1 MSRSGKRSGMSRRE
15 FLGTAAAAAVGVAVL
30 PRHVLGGEGQ
40 TPPSRALNVAKIGCG
55 GMGGGDLKTVA
66 ECGANIVALCDVDE
80 NTLNGAAAKFPNAK
94 RYRDFRQM
102 IDEMDKGI
110 DAVVISTPDLLHAA
124 ASMYAVTR
132 GKHVYC
138 QKPLTRTVREARLL
152 TEAARKHKVVTQMG
166 NQGHGGEGLRA
177 TAEYVRA
184 GAIGAI
190 KEVHVWSDRPVNWW
204 PQGYDRPAYTD
215 PVPKHL
221 DWDLWLGPAPECPFV
236 DKWRDGPAKG
246 KAVYHPANWRGW
258 WNFGAG
264 ALGDM
269 ACHNMDP
276 AFYVLDLGAPTSVK
290 AECPE
295 CSPLTFPQWSVIE
308 WEFPAKGDR
317 PAVRVFWHDGGKQPP
332 RPEELEA
339 DRKMEDNGCLFI
351 GDKGKMMGGGWAGF
365 CRILPESRMKETP
378 APPKTLP
385 RSIGHYQE
393 WVEAARGAEIVPGSN
408 FEYSGP
414 MTEAILLG
422 NIALRY
428 PGKTLQWDAAKMA
441 FTNNAE
447 ATKLVHYEYRKGW
460 TL

>member
-1 MSRSGKRSGMSRRE
+1 MTHGNLTRRT
-15 FLGTAAAAAVGVAVL
+15 FLGATAAAAAFTLV
-30 PRHVLGGEGQ
+30 PRAALGGPRRI
-40 TPPSRALNVAKIGCG
+40 PPSEKMNIAGIGVG
-55 GMGGGDLKTVA
+55 GMGASNLKNLET
-66 ECGANIVALCDVDE
+66 ENIVALCDVDH
-80 NTLNGAAAKFPNAK
+80 GYAAKTFKRYPNARTYK
-94 RYRDFRQM
+94 DYRVLLDKQKD
-102 IDEMDKGI
+102 IDGVLVATPDHTH
-110 DAVVISTPDLLHAA
+110 AVISMAA
-124 ASMYAVTR
+124 MKA

-184 GAIGAI
+184 GAIGTI
-190 KEVHVWSDRPVNWW
+190 KEVHVWSDRPINWW

-221 DWDLWLGPAPECPFV
+221 DWNLWLGPAPECPFV

-258 WNFGAG
+258 WDFGAG

-295 CSPLTFPQWSVIE
+295 SRPLTFPEWSVIE
-308 WEFPAKGDR
+308 WAFPAKGDR

-365 CRILPESRMKETP
+365 CRILPESKMKETP

-393 WVEAARGAEIVPGSN
+393 WVEAARGAKIVPGSN
-408 FEYSGP
+408 FDYSGP

>member
-1 MSRSGKRSGMSRRE
+1 MGASGRRSGVSRRE
-15 FLGTAAAAAVGVAVL
+15 FLGGAAAAAAGLVIL
-30 PRHVLGGEGQ
+30 PRHVLGGEAA
-40 TPPSRALNVAKIGCG
+40 PSAQLNVAKVGCG
-55 GMGGGDLKTVA
+55 GMGGGDLKAVA
-66 ECGANIVALCDVDE
+66 ECGARFVALCDVDE
-80 NTLNGAAAKFPNAK
+80 NTLRGAAGNFPEAKCF
-94 RYRDFRQM
+94 RDFRAM
-102 IDEMDKGI
+102 LDEMEKEI
-110 DAVVISTPDLLHAA
+110 DAVVVSTPDLMHAA

-138 QKPLTRTVREARLL
+138 QKPLTRTVRESRLL
-152 TEAARKHKVVTQMG
+152 TEAARKHKVATQMG

-184 GAIGAI
+184 GAIGTV

-204 PQGYDRPAYTD
+204 PQGLARPTYTD

-221 DWDLWLGPAPECPFV
+221 DWNLWLGPAAEVPFI
-236 DKWRDGPAKG
+236 DKWRDGQFKD
-246 KAVYHPANWRGW
+246 KAIYHPSNWRGW
-258 WNFGAG
+258 WDFGAG

-276 AFYVLDLGAPTSVK
+276 AFYVLDLDAPTSVK

-295 CSPLTFPQWSVIE
+295 CDPATFPVWSVIE

-365 CRILPESRMKETP
+365 CRLLPESKMKETT

-385 RSIGHYQE
+385 RSIGHYKE
-393 WVEAARGAEIVPGSN
+393 WVEAAKGAAIVPGSN

-422 NIALRY
+422 NIALRF

-441 FTNNAE
+441 FTGNAE
-447 ATKLVHYEYRKGW
+447 ATKLLHYEYRKGW